1 MVVATLDV
9 FVIVVVVVVVV
20 VDVVVVV
27 VVVVVAVKQLK
38 RFQEI
43 RYPAGFEKPSG
54 HQMF

>member
-27 VVVVVAVKQLK
+27 VVVVAVKQLN

-43 RYPAGFEKPSG
+43 LYPAGFEKSSG